1 MLLKRIF
8 LVMLLAGV
16 LYACKDKV
24 VEPAT
29 ETQTNKWILEQMNYW
44 YYWND
49 KIPASPDMTLEP
61 SAFFTSLLNKYDA
74 ATNPDGDRF
83 SWIQESADELTSSL
97 NGNSKTTGMDYK
109 LVYYPRNT
117 TNVVGIVLYTLP
129 NSPASKAGI
138 RRGDVFTSVND
149 QKLTS
154 TNYSQLLNASG
165 TLSFTFG
172 SITDDG
178 TITEGTTKKSL
189 EKLSIQED
197 PVYYDTTFQFG
208 ANKVAYLV
216 YHHFVRG
223 PDSVKNS
230 VAYDQKLE
238 TVFARFKANNVNS
251 LILDLRYNGGGYV
264 SSATN
269 LASLIGKVT
278 TNDVFYYKEYNK
290 TVTPVLEKQY
300 GANFFFEKFQSK
312 PQNIG
317 SSLNNFIILV
327 SGNSASA
334 SELVINGL
342 KPFMNVTLVGAKTYG
357 KNVGSITITGED
369 EGIKWGLQPIVTKS
383 FNSLR
388 KSDYSV
394 GFTPDY
400 AVAEGTKLYPY
411 GNPRDPL
418 LGEALFRIVGSRVV
432 RQSTLQAA
440 RTNADVQEIEST
452 VSKKAG
458 GSNMFFD
465 K

>member
-1 MLLKRIF
+1 MTLKRIF
-8 LVMLLAGV
+8 LALILTGM

-29 ETQTNKWILEQMNYW
+29 ETETNKWILEQMKYW

-49 KIPASPDMTLEP
+49 KIPANPDMALTP
-61 SAFFTSLLNKYDA
+61 SPFFTSLLNTYNVT
-74 ATNPDGDRF
+74 TNPDGDRF
-83 SWIQESADELTSSL
+83 SWIQESAEELTASL
-97 NGNSKTTGMDYK
+97 NGSSKTTGMDYK
-109 LVYYPRNT
+109 LVYNPKNT
-117 TNVVGIVLYTLP
+117 SEVVGIVLYTLP

-138 RRGDVFTSVND
+138 KRGDVFTSIND

-154 TNYSQLLNASG
+154 ANYRQLLNATG
-165 TLSFTFG
+165 TLTYTFG
-172 SITDDG
+172 KIADDG
-178 TITEGTTKKSL
+178 MISDGTTKISL

-230 VAYDQKLE
+230 IAYDQKLE
-238 TVFARFKANNVNS
+238 TVIARFKANNVNS

-278 TNDVFYYKEYNK
+278 NNDVFYYKEYNK
-290 TVTPVLEKQY
+290 TITPALEKQY

-317 SSLNNFIILV
+317 SNLNNLIILT
-327 SGNSASA
+327 SGSSASA

-342 KPFMNVTLVGAKTYG
+342 KPFMNVTLVGSKTYG
-357 KNVGSITITGED
+357 KNVGSITITGE
-369 EGIKWGLQPIVTKS
+369 EKGIKWGLQPIVTKS

-400 AVAEGTKLYPY
+400 AVTEGLKLYPY
-411 GNPRDPL
+411 GNPKDPL
-418 LGEALFRIVGSRVV
+418 LGEALFRIVGTRVA
-432 RQSTLQAA
+432 RQSAQSA
-440 RTNADVQEIEST
+440 RINAEVQEIEST